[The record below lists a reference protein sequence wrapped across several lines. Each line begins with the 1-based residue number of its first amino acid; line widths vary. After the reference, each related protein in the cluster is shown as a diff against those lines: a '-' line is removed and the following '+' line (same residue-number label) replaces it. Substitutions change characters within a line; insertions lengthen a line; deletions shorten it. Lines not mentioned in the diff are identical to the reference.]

1 MKKIINLIIPIV
13 LLMNLNSCSGYKP
26 VFDLTGF
33 QFKIEKYSLL
43 GDERIG
49 KKIYYQL
56 YSLSKTSSED
66 SKILD
71 IEIKVIKSKSSTIK
85 NSAGK
90 ILEYN
95 ISLTTDVVVK
105 DFLTNKIVLI
115 DTFDSSSS
123 YKVQEQYSDTI
134 KLENKVIE
142 DLTDKTYQELLI
154 KLSDSI
160 KKS

>member
-1 MKKIINLIIPIV
+1 MKKIINLITSIV
-13 LLMNLNSCSGYKP
+13 LLMSLNSCSGYKP

-33 QFKIEKYSLL
+33 KFKIEKYSLL

-56 YSLSKTSSED
+56 YALSKTNSED
-66 SKILD
+66 SKSID
-71 IEIKVIKSKSSTIK
+71 IEINVTKSKSSTIK
-85 NSAGK
+85 NSAGE

-95 ISLTTDVVVK
+95 ISLTTDIVIK
-105 DFLTNKIVLI
+105 DFFTDKIVLI

-123 YKVQEQYSDTI
+123 YKVQDQYSDTI
-134 KLENKVIE
+134 KLENKIIE
-142 DLTDKTYQELLI
+142 DLTNKIYQELLI
-154 KLSDSI
+154 KLSNSI